1 MAVRKAP
8 QHLSLPAQR
17 LYRTVLKS
25 FDLQEHEVALLI
37 MACESWDR
45 AEQARQRLAED
56 GITVPDRN
64 GKPVAHPCVAM
75 ERDSKLVFAKCI
87 KELGL
92 SKAVAVAQKV
102 EYDALA
108 GY

>member
-1 MAVRKAP
+1 MSGRKAP

-17 LYRTVLKS
+17 LFKDVSRA

-37 MACESWDR
+37 MACESLDR
-45 AEQARQRLAED
+45 AEQARQRLSED
-56 GITVPDRN
+56 GITVSDRN

-92 SKAVAVAQKV
+92 SRAVSVARKE
-102 EYDALA
+102 EYDALT

>member
-1 MAVRKAP
+1 MAIRKAP

-17 LYRTVLKS
+17 LYRTVLKA
-25 FDLQEHEVALLI
+25 FDLQEHEIALLT
-37 MACESWDR
+37 MACECLDR
-45 AEQARQRLAED
+45 ATQARQRLAED

-75 ERDSKLVFAKCI
+75 ERDAKLVFAKCL

-92 SKAVAVAQKV
+92 SKAVAVAQKA
-102 EYDALA
+102 EYDALT